1 MADTKIGKVLLSLHG
16 FHSSPES
23 LKARQMHDY
32 LLLEHPEIHFVCP
45 QLPVLPKDMWSKI
58 ESIFEHYK
66 GCHFGV
72 MGSSLGGFLA
82 TKVAQK
88 YGAKVVLINPAVTPY
103 VLLTQYQGVQR
114 HPYLQKQYNID
125 ETYMQQLKVL
135 NTETI
140 KHPDNIWVLIQEKDE
155 VLDYR
160 EALKKYQGCKITCE
174 KGGDHSFVGFER
186 YMAKIIG
193 FLY

>member
-1 MADTKIGKVLLSLHG
+1 MADTKISKILLSLHG
-16 FHSSPES
+16 FHSSPAS
-23 LKARQMHDY
+23 LKAQQMHDY
-32 LLLEHPEIHFVCP
+32 LLLEHPNIHFVCP
-45 QLPVLPKDMWSKI
+45 QLPVLPEDMWSKI
-58 ESIFEHYK
+58 ESIFDHYK
-66 GCHFGV
+66 DCHIGV

-88 YGAKVVLINPAVTPY
+88 YGANVVLINPAVTPD
-103 VLLTQYQGVQR
+103 VLLTQYQGVQT

-125 ETYMQQLKVL
+125 ETYMQQLKAL
-135 NTETI
+135 NVETI
-140 KHPDNIWVLIQEKDE
+140 KYPSNIWVLIQEKDE

-160 EALKKYQGCKITCE
+160 DALKKYQRCKITRE

-186 YMAKIIG
+186 YMAKIID